1 MDALEK
7 FKKHAQTVLL
17 WIEDEKPRVQR
28 FKCENCQYRRYHCDS
43 NFGVFTHSYRVCCCL
58 PCWYTP
64 IAKLDSCPKENN
76 PKAGK
81 LSSICRVNTEV

>member
-28 FKCENCQYRRYHCDS
+28 F
-43 NFGVFTHSYRVCCCL
+43 
-58 PCWYTP
+58 
-64 IAKLDSCPKENN
+64 SCPKEDN

>member
-58 PCWYTP
+58 PYWYTP
-64 IAKLDSCPKENN
+64 IAKLDSCPKEDNS
-76 PKAGK
+76 KAGK

>member
-7 FKKHAQTVLL
+7 F
-17 WIEDEKPRVQR
+17 
-28 FKCENCQYRRYHCDS
+28 N
-43 NFGVFTHSYRVCCCL
+43 HSYRVCCCL

-64 IAKLDSCPKENN
+64 IAKLDSCPKEDN